1 MHIQELETRTGLDR
15 ATIRYY
21 EKEGLI
27 CPNRLQNGYRDYSKK
42 DLEDLL
48 RIKLLRMLDVPLDQ
62 IIMIRK
68 GKVTVG
74 AALTHRFNML
84 NDERQHL
91 DQIEAVCNELIR
103 STCVFDE
110 LDPVPYLAMFSGEL
124 PHKITEFSLNTAE
137 QVVPEQ
143 PHPFRRYFARWF
155 DLNLYSVILAVIWYF
170 ILNIRPF
177 LNWHDTVLGI
187 MTVFLSIPVNAV
199 LLAKFGTTCGKRLM
213 GISLEAVDDAE
224 ITFRDAL
231 RREWNV
237 FRYGYGFNIPIY
249 SLWRLYKNYNAC
261 KAGEWHDWEE
271 YGSEIKYHCYTKNYR
286 RIFLLFTGIIVIITI
301 IIAFFANFPPN
312 YGTPMTIGELA
323 ENYNAVAAKYG
334 SISRMDQTGQIYE
347 DETSHNRP
355 IVAGGNGDQ
364 VYEINTNNTIELEY
378 VFNQEYIK
386 EIHYTGRWENF
397 LMISTIPN
405 EFTYLVYSASAGDY
419 IINKP
424 ESRILEAIRN
434 QTKSGE
440 IIMDHITVLWS
451 SRMDHLSLSGS
462 IVHSEKQNTAYIFDF
477 TIVFH

>member
-110 LDPVPYLAMFSGEL
+110 LDPVPYLAMFSEEL

-137 QVVPEQ
+137 QVVLEQ

-177 LNWHDTVLGI
+177 LDWHDTVLGI
-187 MTVFLSIPVNAV
+187 VTVFLSIPVNAV

-249 SLWRLYKNYNAC
+249 SLWRLYKNYKAC

-301 IIAFFANFPPN
+301 IIAFFANYPPN
-312 YGTPMTIGELA
+312 YGTPMAIGELA

-347 DETSHNRP
+347 DETSMFSLCQPQYVMYTCDKEWVCGDLKRFNDDIIAFNEVKCILDGSCNEVD
-355 IVAGGNGDQ
+355 IVEESKETNKYFLY
-364 VYEINTNNTIELEY
+364 YE
-378 VFNQEYIK
+378 
-386 EIHYTGRWENF
+386 
-397 LMISTIPN
+397 
-405 EFTYLVYSASAGDY
+405 LVYRSNEVIGKDCT
-419 IINKP
+419 IIEAENLNDELLHKKKLEI
-424 ESRILEAIRN
+424 ESKFQYSTDEKRRN
-434 QTKSGE
+434 A
-440 IIMDHITVLWS
+440 HVVFVN
-451 SRMDHLSLSGS
+451 
-462 IVHSEKQNTAYIFDF
+462 IVKL
-477 TIVFH
+477 